1 MMRKNPLRA
10 KLRNGE
16 PVVGLFINLPS
27 PALVEMAGLMGYDY
41 VIIDG
46 EHGIS
51 DLETCEHMVR
61 AAETVGITPL
71 VRIAENAQQNI
82 LRYLDAGALGVQIP
96 MVNSRADAEAVVRSV
111 FYPPKGRRGLAG
123 VRASHYGIG
132 LGVTQYVQ
140 MANQELLAIVQ
151 IETTQAVANAKE
163 ICAVDGVDIVFIG
176 PSDLSS
182 SMGLAGQPTHPDVL
196 RSIEAVGKAAQDA
209 GKAAGTIARD
219 AEAYERWRTAGF
231 QYLATGV
238 TNLVQ
243 SAGASLLASVREREA
258 RIASRSAGARRS

>member
-1 MMRKNPLRA
+1 MMRKNPLKA

-16 PVVGLFINLPS
+16 AIVGLFINLPS
-27 PALVEMAGLMGYDY
+27 PALVEMTGLMGYDY

-46 EHGIS
+46 EHGIA
-51 DLETCEHMVR
+51 DLESCEHMVR
-61 AAETVGITPL
+61 AAEAVGITPL
-71 VRIAENAQQNI
+71 VRIAENDPQNI
-82 LRYLDAGALGVQIP
+82 LRYLDAGAMGVQIP
-96 MVNSRADAEAVVRSV
+96 MVNSKADAEAVVRSV

-123 VRASHYGIG
+123 VRASRYGIG
-132 LGVTQYVQ
+132 MSMPQYVG
-140 MANQELLAIVQ
+140 MANEELLAIVQ

-163 ICAVDGVDIVFIG
+163 ICAVDGVDIIFIG

-196 RSIEAVGKAAQDA
+196 RSIEAVGKVAQAA

-219 AEAYERWRTAGF
+219 AEAYEHWRAAGF

-243 SAGASLLASVREREA
+243 SAGVSLLASVHEREA
-258 RIASRSAGARRS
+258 RISSRSAGVRRS